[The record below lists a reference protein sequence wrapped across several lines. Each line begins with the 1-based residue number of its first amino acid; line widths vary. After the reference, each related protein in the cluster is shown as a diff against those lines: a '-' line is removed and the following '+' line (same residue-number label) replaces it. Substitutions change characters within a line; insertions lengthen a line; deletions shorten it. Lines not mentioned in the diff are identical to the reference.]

1 MNHRREEGLG
11 GRYHWEGGGYHGAG
25 DGGQVENTERGVIE
39 TRKLSRADA
48 SCIAGCRAQDSQ
60 DTVI

>member
-11 GRYHWEGGGYHGAG
+11 GRYHWEGGDTMAG
-25 DGGQVENTERGVIE
+25 EGGQVENTKRGVIE
-39 TRKLSRADA
+39 TRKLSRVDA

-60 DTVI
+60 DAVI